1 MCVARSSTRAAASND
16 RAATYD
22 EEPLVTREPM
32 RRRRA
37 PRVVV
42 ITGAGAGLGRATVD
56 AFARVGANVGLI
68 GRDAARLAAAA
79 DAVRAR
85 GRSAHAVSCDV
96 ADADAVEHA
105 AQAIEAAL
113 GPIDAWVNNA
123 MATIFAPV
131 ADIAPDE
138 FRRATEVTYLG
149 TVYGTMAALRR
160 MRARNRGVIVQVGS
174 ALAYRAIPLQAPY
187 CGAKFAIRGFT
198 DALRT
203 ELLHERSGVRVT
215 MVHMPALDTP
225 QFDWARN
232 HMPRRPQ
239 PVPPVFAPETAARAI
254 VWAATHRRREVYVG
268 LPTVAA
274 IVGNKLAPG
283 LLDRYLARTGYAS
296 QQADEPADP
305 AAPDDLWQPV
315 AGPFGARGRFGA
327 LTRPRRAQVWLTLH
341 RTSVMGMAAGLAGWW
356 WVRRRAYKARAS
368 SSRRW

>member
-1 MCVARSSTRAAASND
+1 M
-16 RAATYD
+16 
-22 EEPLVTREPM
+22 M
-32 RRRRA
+32 RGRTA
-37 PRVVV
+37 GHEGARVVV

-56 AFARVGANVGLI
+56 AFADAGANVGLI
-68 GRDAARLAAAA
+68 GRDAARLAAAV

-85 GRSAHAVSCDV
+85 GCAAHAVPCDV
-96 ADADAVEHA
+96 ADAAAVERA
-105 AQAIEAAL
+105 AQAIEDAL
-113 GPIDAWVNNA
+113 GPIDVWVNNA
-123 MATIFAPV
+123 MATIFSPV
-131 ADIAPDE
+131 ADITPED

-160 MRARNRGVIVQVGS
+160 MRARNRGAIVQVGS

-203 ELLHERSGVRVT
+203 ELMHERSRVRVT

-232 HMPRRPQ
+232 HMPYRPQ
-239 PVPPVFAPETAARAI
+239 PVPPIFAPETAARAI

-274 IVGNKLAPG
+274 IIANKLAPG
-283 LLDRYLARTGYAS
+283 LLDRYLARTGYRS
-296 QQADEPADP
+296 QQSDE
-305 AAPDDLWQPV
+305 AAVPGRPDDLWQPV
-315 AGPFGARGRFGA
+315 AGPFAARGRFDA

-341 RTSVMGMAAGLAGWW
+341 RASVLGVAAALAGWW
-356 WVRRRAYKARAS
+356 WLRRNAYPGDAA
-368 SSRRW
+368 SSRR